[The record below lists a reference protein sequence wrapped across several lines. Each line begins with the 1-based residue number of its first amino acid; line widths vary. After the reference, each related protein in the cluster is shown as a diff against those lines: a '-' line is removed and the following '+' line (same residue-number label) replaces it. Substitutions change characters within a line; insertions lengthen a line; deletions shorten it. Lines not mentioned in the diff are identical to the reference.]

1 MKDNERL
8 KTNDTSS
15 QLASKGIKTTLIGI
29 FASLTLSAIKITSGA
44 LGNSY
49 ALIADGIESL
59 ADAFTSIIVLSGLRI
74 ASKPADAD
82 HPYGHGKAEPL
93 AGVVVAFGLFI
104 AAIIIIIQSI
114 YEIITPHHAP
124 ATFTLAVLVLVV
136 IIKEILFRYII
147 KVGKRIQ
154 SVAVINDAWHQRS
167 DAITSFAVFIGIS
180 VALIGGEG
188 YEVADDYAALFAS
201 IIIIINSYRLLKPAL
216 FELMDTAPPEE
227 TINKIRSVALEVPG
241 VEGLDKCFMRKMGF
255 EYFIDIH
262 VIVDGNIPVNEGH
275 EIAHK
280 VKDKLKIIFLNIS
293 DVLVHIEPMELRK
306 EKLE

>member
-1 MKDNERL
+1 MKGNERL
-8 KTNDTSS
+8 KAKDNSS
-15 QLASKGIKTTLIGI
+15 QFASKGIKTTLIGI
-29 FASLTLSAIKITSGA
+29 IASLTLSTVKIISGA

-59 ADAFTSIIVLSGLRI
+59 ADVFTSIIVLSGLRI

-82 HPYGHGKAEPL
+82 HPYGHGKAEPI
-93 AGVVVAFGLFI
+93 AGVIVAFGLFT

-114 YEIITPHHAP
+114 YEIIMPHNAP
-124 ATFTLAVLVLVV
+124 ATFTLAVLVLVI
-136 IIKEILFRYII
+136 IIKEILFRHII
-147 KVGKRIQ
+147 KVGKRIK

-216 FELMDTAPPEE
+216 FELMDTAPPAE

-255 EYFIDIH
+255 EYFIDRI
-262 VIVDGNIPVNEGH
+262 
-275 EIAHK
+275 K
-280 VKDKLKIIFLNIS
+280 TC
-293 DVLVHIEPMELRK
+293 
-306 EKLE
+306 

>member
-1 MKDNERL
+1 MKDNQRL

-147 KVGKRIQ
+147 KVGKRIK

-180 VALIGGEG
+180 LALIGGKG
-188 YEVADDYAALFAS
+188 YEAADDYAALFAS

-227 TINKIRSVALEVPG
+227 TINKIRLIALEVPG

-255 EYFIDIH
+255 DYFIDIH
-262 VIVDGNIPVNEGH
+262 VIIDGNIPVYKGH

-280 VKDKLKIIFLNIS
+280 VKDKLMTSYSNIN

-306 EKLE
+306 EKL

>member
-1 MKDNERL
+1 MKDNQRL

-147 KVGKRIQ
+147 KVGKRIK

-180 VALIGGEG
+180 LALIGGKG
-188 YEVADDYAALFAS
+188 YEAADDYAALFAS

-227 TINKIRSVALEVPG
+227 TINKIRLIALEVPG

-255 EYFIDIH
+255 DYFIDIH
-262 VIVDGNIPVNEGH
+262 VIIDGNIPVYKGH

-280 VKDKLKIIFLNIS
+280 VKDKLMTFYSNIN

-306 EKLE
+306 EKL

>member
-1 MKDNERL
+1 MKGNERL
-8 KTNDTSS
+8 KAKDNSS

-29 FASLTLSAIKITSGA
+29 IASLTLSTVKIISGA

-59 ADAFTSIIVLSGLRI
+59 ADVFTSIIVLSGLRI

-82 HPYGHGKAEPL
+82 HPYGHGKAEPI
-93 AGVVVAFGLFI
+93 AGVIVAFGLFT

-114 YEIITPHHAP
+114 YEIITPHNAP
-124 ATFTLAVLVLVV
+124 ASFTLAVLVLVV

-147 KVGKRIQ
+147 KVGKRIK

-167 DAITSFAVFIGIS
+167 DAITSFTVFIGIS

-216 FELMDTAPPEE
+216 FELMDTAPPDE

-280 VKDKLKIIFLNIS
+280 VKDELKKTFLNIR
-293 DVLVHIEPMELRK
+293 DVLVHIESSTKVIGRH
-306 EKLE
+306 